1 MFSARGGFNYLAT
14 PVGGTGSF
22 IASFNTTTR
31 PATTLT
37 NSTGSNIYLVGASGT
52 DILVVKM
59 NSDGNVTWQE
69 VLNGNSEVSNDAV
82 LDSSENIYIAGYTN
96 ASGAGGNDGYVTK
109 LDTNGNIQW
118 QRTIGTSYSFD
129 SQVGI
134 SIDPSEGN
142 VYTAMSGNNA
152 AYIVKYTTSGTLSF
166 QRRVD
171 ASADSAYDTLS
182 ITGNSYVATQ
192 GGNEIYLTKVDT
204 SGSTQNSTKLD
215 QSGQTLV
222 PKAMTVDST
231 GNIYILGFQAGGGNV
246 VVVKCDSTCQVITS
260 RNYANVL
267 SAGGITVDGSDN
279 IYISGGSTNAFWY
292 SKLYNSNLVPVW
304 QQTISGTSF
313 SGDGMTYANSF
324 LCMTGRA
331 NVGGSFQAISMRLS
345 SNGTTTGTYGD
356 YTISNVSY
364 STSGIV
370 VNNTTANNV
379 TTSSLTTGTPTL
391 SVSTSSLTQ
400 TLTTI

>member
-1 MFSARGGFNYLAT
+1 MFSARGGFNYQAT

-31 PATTLT
+31 PTITLT
-37 NSTGSNIYLVGASGT
+37 NSSGSNIYLVGNSGT
-52 DILVVKM
+52 DILLVKM
-59 NSDGNVTWQE
+59 NSDGNIIWQE
-69 VLNGNSEVSNDAV
+69 VLNGNSETSNDAV
-82 LDSSENIYIAGYTN
+82 LDSSENIYLAGYTN
-96 ASGAGGNDGYVTK
+96 ASGAGGNDGYVAK
-109 LDTNGNIQW
+109 LNVDGNIQW

-142 VYTAMSGNNA
+142 VYTAMSGNSL
-152 AYIVKYTTSGTLSF
+152 AYVMKYTSSGTLSF

-171 ASADSAYDTLS
+171 ASADTAYDTVS
-182 ITGNSYVATQ
+182 VSGNTYVATQ
-192 GGNEIYLTKVDT
+192 GGNEIYLTKVNT
-204 SGSTQNSTKLD
+204 SGTTQTSTKLD

-231 GNIYILGFQAGGGNV
+231 GNIYILGFQAGGGNAI
-246 VVVKCDSTCQVITS
+246 VVKCDSDCQVITS
-260 RNYANVL
+260 RNYANVY
-267 SAGGITVDGSDN
+267 SAGGIAVDGSDN
-279 IYISGGSTNAFWY
+279 IYISGGTTNAFWY
-292 SKLYNSNLVPVW
+292 SKLYSGNLVPVW

-313 SGDGMTYANSF
+313 AAYDMTYANSY
-324 LCMTGRA
+324 LCMAGRA
-331 NVGGSFQAISMRLS
+331 NVSGSFQAISMRLS
-345 SNGTTTGTYGD
+345 ANSTPVGTYGN
-356 YTISNVSY
+356 YTFSNVAY
-364 STSGIV
+364 TTSGIV
-370 VNNTTANNV
+370 VSNNTANNL